1 MKKWKNRQ
9 KIKREN
15 LFEMEPETV
24 LVSTNT
30 DPFQDFAGID
40 QFV

>member
-24 LVSTNT
+24 LVSANT
-30 DPFQDFAGID
+30 DPFQDFSGID